1 MPYALEYKAMIT
13 PSLKKKRQ
21 QQQQIFTLESK
32 TQVFGVLIHQYGLFV
47 VSIYGSMLLSE
58 QLHT

>member
-1 MPYALEYKAMIT
+1 MPYALEYKAIIT
-13 PSLKKKRQ
+13 PSLKKKQ

>member
-1 MPYALEYKAMIT
+1 MPYTLEYKAIIT
-13 PSLKKKRQ
+13 PSLKKKK